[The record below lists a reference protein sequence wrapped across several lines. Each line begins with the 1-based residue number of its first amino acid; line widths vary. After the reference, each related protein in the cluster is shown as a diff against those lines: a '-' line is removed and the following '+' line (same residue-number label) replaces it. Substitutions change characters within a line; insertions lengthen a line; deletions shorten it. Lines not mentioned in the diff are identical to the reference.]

1 MNFSLDCP
9 SLFVRSRLPHIL
21 MRAIVLLFCS
31 VAFAITPNDLLSQDA
46 KISFE
51 TDQVLTVDEFF
62 DLLEKQTDY
71 KFIYQEGIF
80 DHYPTL
86 RVKRGSINPN
96 KLIKRILAGANL
108 EVSIGKDNIILVK
121 PAEVSKQKSFD
132 TILKSQEYTIVG
144 TVVDESNL
152 PLPGASV
159 VEQGTLNGTQTD
171 FDGNFTLKVSNDD
184 ANLEIS
190 YLGYGSQVV
199 PVKNNLTLNIQLIPS
214 TSSLEEVIVTGYGTQ
229 VRKTLSSSI
238 SKVDGEQ
245 LEGLPVPSFEAAL
258 QGRASGLQVTTGG
271 AMSGAPVKIRIRG
284 SNSATGGSD
293 PLYVIDGV
301 VIESGAQSNTNPVN
315 GFYMD
320 FGTNV
325 LASINPNDI
334 ESIEV
339 LKDAAATSIYGARG
353 SNGVIIITTKKG
365 SRGKTKVNLVLDSG
379 ISDPTNRLEYVNT
392 KEYLALASEAW
403 YYAGNNPAEFWE
415 QSGVLADGLTKEEA
429 LRTDTNWQDQALG
442 SGFSTNLNLSASG
455 GDEKTR
461 FYISAGMLNENSIFI
476 GNEYQRISTRTNI
489 EHSITPRLKI
499 GTTLTYTDI
508 VNNPIPVQEGLG
520 KATNA
525 LPIWPVKKSDG
536 TYFRPIDNV
545 RASIDL
551 WDIEIKSKQLIASW
565 YLNYK
570 LFEGL
575 NFTSNYGLNS
585 LNTTNQQY
593 RDALLNYDG
602 LATALVDQGDRKSWN
617 FKNLLNYTK
626 RAGNHNFDFLLGM
639 EAQKTTQYA
648 SVISGQGFVNS
659 TLKTPQDAAQIT
671 SNYSESAYTFMSY
684 LTRLNYDYK
693 GKYLLSLTARRD
705 GSSRFGKNNQWGF
718 FPAVSLG
725 YILSE
730 EPFFKPLKSTVNF
743 FKLRASLGLSG
754 NAEIGN
760 YLFASTYAQS
770 NYNANSGITLANIGD
785 DKLGWETT
793 EQRDLGISLELFD
806 GRIRIEGDY
815 YDKLTTDLLLP
826 FPVSV
831 VSGLTQVTTNLGQ
844 ISNKGYE
851 ILLGAG
857 IVERED
863 FSWDAEIT
871 FSRNKNIVLDIG
883 ENVDGLNIPGFGTT
897 SIYVGKPIGIQTL
910 PIWVGVDPASGLDI
924 YSDTD
929 GNQLRQDQAIAE
941 YGSLNAFLNANLQPY
956 GNPFPDFVGGFSNR
970 FNWKDFYASVL
981 FTFEYGADYIAAG
994 EAINTKYAFS
1004 SFTSTP
1010 LRYALNRWRNPGDIT
1025 EIGRLTTDPTIYTRT
1040 SEFISDVD
1048 FIRMKD
1054 LTFGYILKPKSAR
1067 TFESLNIYTK
1077 FTNYLTFTNA
1087 KPWIYDPENYRS
1099 GGNLNLLERWKSAPQ
1114 AKTITLGLNINF

>member
-80 DHYPTL
+80 DHYPAL

-392 KEYLALASEAW
+392 KEYLA
-403 YYAGNNPAEFWE
+403 PC
-415 QSGVLADGLTKEEA
+415 
-429 LRTDTNWQDQALG
+429 
-442 SGFSTNLNLSASG
+442 
-455 GDEKTR
+455 
-461 FYISAGMLNENSIFI
+461 
-476 GNEYQRISTRTNI
+476 
-489 EHSITPRLKI
+489 
-499 GTTLTYTDI
+499 
-508 VNNPIPVQEGLG
+508 
-520 KATNA
+520 
-525 LPIWPVKKSDG
+525 
-536 TYFRPIDNV
+536 
-545 RASIDL
+545 
-551 WDIEIKSKQLIASW
+551 
-565 YLNYK
+565 
-570 LFEGL
+570 
-575 NFTSNYGLNS
+575 
-585 LNTTNQQY
+585 
-593 RDALLNYDG
+593 
-602 LATALVDQGDRKSWN
+602 
-617 FKNLLNYTK
+617 
-626 RAGNHNFDFLLGM
+626 
-639 EAQKTTQYA
+639 
-648 SVISGQGFVNS
+648 
-659 TLKTPQDAAQIT
+659 
-671 SNYSESAYTFMSY
+671 
-684 LTRLNYDYK
+684 
-693 GKYLLSLTARRD
+693 
-705 GSSRFGKNNQWGF
+705 
-718 FPAVSLG
+718 
-725 YILSE
+725 
-730 EPFFKPLKSTVNF
+730 
-743 FKLRASLGLSG
+743 
-754 NAEIGN
+754 
-760 YLFASTYAQS
+760 
-770 NYNANSGITLANIGD
+770 
-785 DKLGWETT
+785 
-793 EQRDLGISLELFD
+793 
-806 GRIRIEGDY
+806 
-815 YDKLTTDLLLP
+815 
-826 FPVSV
+826 
-831 VSGLTQVTTNLGQ
+831 
-844 ISNKGYE
+844 
-851 ILLGAG
+851 
-857 IVERED
+857 
-863 FSWDAEIT
+863 
-871 FSRNKNIVLDIG
+871 
-883 ENVDGLNIPGFGTT
+883 
-897 SIYVGKPIGIQTL
+897 
-910 PIWVGVDPASGLDI
+910 
-924 YSDTD
+924 
-929 GNQLRQDQAIAE
+929 
-941 YGSLNAFLNANLQPY
+941 
-956 GNPFPDFVGGFSNR
+956 
-970 FNWKDFYASVL
+970 
-981 FTFEYGADYIAAG
+981 
-994 EAINTKYAFS
+994 
-1004 SFTSTP
+1004 
-1010 LRYALNRWRNPGDIT
+1010 
-1025 EIGRLTTDPTIYTRT
+1025 TIY
-1040 SEFISDVD
+1040 
-1048 FIRMKD
+1048 
-1054 LTFGYILKPKSAR
+1054 
-1067 TFESLNIYTK
+1067 
-1077 FTNYLTFTNA
+1077 
-1087 KPWIYDPENYRS
+1087 
-1099 GGNLNLLERWKSAPQ
+1099 
-1114 AKTITLGLNINF
+1114 